1 MKKEIISTVLS
12 GVFGYRGGKFSINLF
27 RPSSLLGIYTLYSM
41 NVPASAH
48 MVFLDPAD
56 PPLPHLEEGGG
67 ARL

>member
-27 RPSSLLGIYTLYSM
+27 RPSSLLGIYSM